1 MNIGEISKPSVDRAL
16 VKKKKAVQSTETV
29 EPIEP
34 TNAVQDVA
42 EFSEESK
49 QKYENEQPKSNEID
63 LNKEE
68 SESSPKRIKIDI
80 KV

>member
-42 EFSEESK
+42 EFSQESK
-49 QKYENEQPKSNEID
+49 QKYEDEKSKSNKID
-63 LNKEE
+63 LNKKE
-68 SESSPKRIKIDI
+68 SKLNPKRIKIDI